1 MRTCSACG
9 EENSERARFC
19 QACGAAL
26 GDESSV
32 GSRKTVTVL
41 FCDLVDSTRLGERLD
56 PETLRLVLDRYF
68 DEMRRAVERHGGT
81 VEKFIGDA
89 VLAVFGV
96 PRVHEDDALRAVRA
110 ADDMRSILPKLN
122 AESGRGNGE
131 ELRIRI
137 GINTGEVV
145 VSDQGSD
152 RIVTGDAV
160 NVAARLEQ
168 AAEAGE
174 IVVGEET
181 YRFVRDAVTAD
192 PIGPLELKGKS
203 ERVSA
208 HRVRDV
214 VAGAAGRVRR
224 LDSPM
229 VGRGRAL
236 AVLEQASEGS
246 VADATCYLVTVLGPA
261 GVGKTRL
268 VEEFLA
274 GVPAA
279 GVYRGRCLPYGE
291 GTTFFPLVEI
301 VKQAVDAIDQGSPD
315 GFRDRVARLLDD
327 DEHRELIAE
336 RVAQLAGVAEV
347 TGSEEILWA
356 SRRFFEALAR
366 QRPTVLVL
374 DDLQWAGAAFL
385 DLVEHVADFSRDA
398 PLLLLAM
405 ARPDLLDT
413 RPGWGGG
420 KPNAFTISLEPLS
433 VGECDALIDNLL
445 GSAELDSDVRARIA
459 DAAGGTPL
467 FVEEM
472 IAKLIDDGLLT
483 RSDGRWVATT
493 DLSRVPVPTTI
504 ATLLAARIDQ
514 LPTGER
520 AILER
525 AAVGGEHFFAGAVRW
540 LTEAPATSDV
550 DDHLSSLLRK
560 DLIRAGR
567 SSLPGEDAY
576 RFRHALIRDAAYEAM
591 PKQLRADLHERF
603 ASWLAGSVRNAMMEQ
618 DEIVGYHIEQALRY
632 RAELGLDLD
641 PGLVQ
646 KGVGSLAEAGRRSAG
661 RFDFLGSANL
671 LERAAALM
679 PQDDPERNRLMADV
693 GAALNRQGDSRRAEV
708 VLDSAIDAA
717 RRSGDVVTEARARI
731 DRMWTRRETHPA
743 RWLEEMRA
751 DVEPLIPVLEAH
763 HDDLGLTKALQ
774 LLASGDLREGRV
786 GRVEPMLDR
795 ALEHAR
801 RAGDRLEESE
811 ILGEF
816 VFALPAGPT
825 PVPQAIH
832 RLDELMRGRE
842 PDLRLEAWVLGVRA
856 QLEAM
861 RARFD
866 EARRLAEREVAILDE
881 LGIYWTNFLVSL
893 HQWTIEMLA
902 GRPEAAEEAI
912 RRRSELLRPEE
923 ATLWWYIDSLLAR
936 ALLEQGRISEA
947 RELAD
952 RWADVHGDDRRT
964 LVAWFGIQGR
974 TTAEA
979 GDLAEAERLAQEGVA
994 IAAATDELNMH
1005 AAALVD
1011 LGWVLRRAGD
1021 ADGTGAA
1028 IGEALELYERK
1039 GNIAA
1044 AALVRTAFAG

>member
-1 MRTCSACG
+1 MRSCPDCG
-9 EENSERARFC
+9 EENAERARFC

-26 GDESSV
+26 GDERM
-32 GSRKTVTVL
+32 GGARKTVTVL
-41 FCDLVDSTRLGERLD
+41 FCDLVDSTQLGERLD

-68 DEMRRAVERHGGT
+68 DEMRAAVERHGGT

-89 VLAVFGV
+89 VLAVFGI

-110 ADDMRSILPKLN
+110 ADDMRGVLPTLN
-122 AESGRGNGE
+122 AKSGRRTGT
-131 ELRIRI
+131 ELQIRI

-145 VSDQGSD
+145 ASDRGSD

-174 IVVGEET
+174 IVIGEET
-181 YRFVRDAVTAD
+181 LSFVRDAVAAE

-203 ERVSA
+203 EPISAYRVL
-208 HRVRDV
+208 DV
-214 VAGAAGRVRR
+214 VAGAEGRVRR

-229 VGRGRAL
+229 VGRRRAL

-274 GVPAA
+274 SLPAA
-279 GVYRGRCLPYGE
+279 AVYRGRCLPYGE

-301 VKQAVDAIDQGSPD
+301 MKQAVDATDQGKPD
-315 GFRDRVARLLDD
+315 VFRDRVARLLDD
-327 DEHRELIAE
+327 DEHRETIAE
-336 RVAQLAGVAEV
+336 RVTQLAGIGEV

-356 SRRFFEALAR
+356 SRRFLEALAR
-366 QRPTVLVL
+366 QRPIVIVL
-374 DDLQWAGAAFL
+374 DDLQWAGGAFL
-385 DLVEHVADFSRDA
+385 DLVEHVADFSREA
-398 PLLLLAM
+398 PILLLAM
-405 ARPDLLDT
+405 ARPDLLDV

-433 VGECDALIDNLL
+433 ADECDELIDNLL
-445 GSAELDSDVRARIA
+445 GSAELEGDVRARIA

-472 IAKLIDDGLLT
+472 VAKLIDDGSLT

-493 DLSRVPVPTTI
+493 DLSHVPVPTTI

-514 LPTGER
+514 LPSAER
-520 AILER
+520 ALLER

-540 LTEAPATSDV
+540 LMEAPVAPDA

-560 DLIRAGR
+560 DLIRSER
-567 SSLPGEDAY
+567 SSLPGDDAY

-591 PKQLRADLHERF
+591 PKQLRADLHERY
-603 ASWLAGSVRNAMMEQ
+603 ARWLASAVHDGMTEQ
-618 DEIVGYHIEQALRY
+618 DEIVGYHLEQALRY
-632 RAELGLDLD
+632 RAELGIELD
-641 PGLVQ
+641 PMLVRQ
-646 KGVGSLAEAGRRSAG
+646 ATRTLVDAAHRSAS
-661 RFDFLGSANL
+661 RFDFLGSAGL
-671 LERAAALM
+671 LERAAALL
-679 PQDDPERNRLMADV
+679 PDDDPERVRLLAEE
-693 GAALNRQGDSRRAEV
+693 GAAINRHGDSPRAEA

-731 DRMWTRRETHPA
+731 DRMWTRRETHPS

-751 DVEPLIPVLEAH
+751 DVEPLIPVLEAQ

-774 LLASGDLREGRV
+774 LLASAYLREGRV
-786 GRVEPMLDR
+786 GRVEPMLER

-801 RAGDRLEESE
+801 SAGDKLEESE

-825 PVPQAIH
+825 PVPQAIR
-832 RLDELMRGRE
+832 RLDELMRDTE
-842 PDLRLEAWVLGVRA
+842 PDLRFDAWVLGVRA
-856 QLEAM
+856 MLEAM
-861 RARFD
+861 RSRFD
-866 EARRLAEREVAILDE
+866 EARSLSEREAAILDE
-881 LGIYWTNFLVSL
+881 LGIYWTNVLVSS

-902 GRPEAAEEAI
+902 GRPEAAEGAV
-912 RRRSELLRPEE
+912 RRRSELLRSDEP
-923 ATLWWYIDSLLAR
+923 TVMWNIDSLLAL
-936 ALLEQGRISEA
+936 ALLEQGRITEA
-947 RELAD
+947 RQLAEQWADMQGAD
-952 RWADVHGDDRRT
+952 RQTRVTWCGVLART
-964 LVAWFGIQGR
+964 A
-974 TTAEA
+974 AEA
-979 GDLAEAERLAQEGVA
+979 GDLQEAERFAREGVA
-994 IAAATDELNMH
+994 IAAADELNMR
-1005 AAALVD
+1005 AASLVD

-1021 ADGTGAA
+1021 VDGTAAA
-1028 IGEALELYERK
+1028 IGEALGLYDRK

-1044 AALVRTAFAG
+1044 AALVRTKFAD